1 MEQNYQ
7 LFGSL
12 FYSDN
17 QRVKNFG
24 TVIVFNVVILN
35 TVIMKTI
42 KLLTGYFLLA
52 TLMVSCYADMLIED
66 EFIEESAFNT
76 DQVLQSYDLWYV
88 DINATRGNGEVPF
101 LQRAFTISFD
111 RGVVYANNN
120 IVGLGKTGGGYGID
134 VGTYATLRGIVD
146 IDHDIDGLWAL
157 EVYAANGNTIE
168 LYDASSDTSYFLKG
182 FQTNNFDYDMVFYD
196 NINYFMQEYD
206 AWEKIYTSETGAL
219 NDFDNENYLQ
229 FLPNF
234 FLSSLDVPNMG
245 ISNIQWDFEGDYQVY
260 DVLGD
265 TTLKTLTLD
274 YDFFEDD
281 YFELYVINDSTIE
294 LYHPDSGTT
303 YEFKGRGY
311 QQYLKSGKG
320 VESKKRTKSS
330 NPIMNV
336 ERKKA
341 K

>member
-12 FYSDN
+12 FCTGN

-24 TVIVFNVVILN
+24 TVIVFNVVTLN

-52 TLMVSCYADMLIED
+52 TFMVSCYADVLIED

-76 DQVLQSYDLWYV
+76 EQVLQSYDLWYV

-146 IDHDIDGLWAL
+146 IDHQL
-157 EVYAANGNTIE
+157 
-168 LYDASSDTSYFLKG
+168 
-182 FQTNNFDYDMVFYD
+182 
-196 NINYFMQEYD
+196 
-206 AWEKIYTSETGAL
+206 
-219 NDFDNENYLQ
+219 
-229 FLPNF
+229 
-234 FLSSLDVPNMG
+234 
-245 ISNIQWDFEGDYQVY
+245 
-260 DVLGD
+260 
-265 TTLKTLTLD
+265 
-274 YDFFEDD
+274 
-281 YFELYVINDSTIE
+281 
-294 LYHPDSGTT
+294 
-303 YEFKGRGY
+303 
-311 QQYLKSGKG
+311 
-320 VESKKRTKSS
+320 
-330 NPIMNV
+330 
-336 ERKKA
+336 
-341 K
+341 